1 MKRITAVA
9 FMLIAIPFVLGMGGL
24 VGNTTSETIPRPEK
38 KFSAIFVDQN
48 DVLTECSE
56 VSIEGK
62 TFLEGK
68 RGKGEYTVP
77 FENIHAV
84 AFFLE
89 GGELTIEITLK
100 EKKETIALVT
110 KKNFTA
116 YGRTPYGTYRIKL
129 ENLKKL
135 LLK

>member
-9 FMLIAIPFVLGMGGL
+9 FILIAIPYVLGMGGL
-24 VGNTTSETIPRPEK
+24 VGNTTSETIPAPEK
-38 KFSAIFVDQN
+38 QFSAIFVDQN
-48 DVLTECSE
+48 DIVTECSE

-62 TFLEGK
+62 TFIEGK
-68 RGKGEYTVP
+68 RGKGDYTVS
-77 FENIHAV
+77 FENIHAI
-84 AFFLE
+84 AFFLKD
-89 GGELTIEITLK
+89 GELTIEITLK
-100 EKKETIALVT
+100 EKKETIALIT
-110 KKNFTA
+110 KKDFTA